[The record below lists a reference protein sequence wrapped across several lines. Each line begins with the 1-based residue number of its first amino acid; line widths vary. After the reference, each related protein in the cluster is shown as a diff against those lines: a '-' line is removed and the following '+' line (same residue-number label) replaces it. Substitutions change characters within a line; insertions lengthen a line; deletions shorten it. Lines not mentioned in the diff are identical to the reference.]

1 MELTDDF
8 INSVSLNYNS
18 NALLEIY
25 KKYLSKVELS
35 IPSHYSFYEQVHS
48 FKTNKYTREYL
59 VKLLTIVLYDKF
71 LFNKLFK
78 LLPIIVQKIFNE
90 VIFDDEPI
98 SQQQMSKRLDERVF
112 FNVTNPSSDFGIIMS
127 LFVVKSKFGDYFIEL
142 PIPIKSVLKNHI
154 VPYTSLT
161 HKHEPI
167 KSSTLESG
175 LLIYENQGEI
185 LDDINNYY
193 FHLTNND
200 ISFDKF
206 ERISKTSINL
216 IKKDSG
222 IEEFFPEKDKKID
235 SLKTELIFNFLI
247 RTKVDTI
254 LKSPLQIVQG
264 LFKNYL
270 DYKTKYLSFNLLTYL
285 NFSAAFIRS
294 GGDKVKNNSFNL
306 DMFNILKC
314 LPLEKWVAF
323 DNIFEYAESKK
334 LNLEILSQRD
344 ARSLFFI
351 SNGVTE
357 YMNTERAFKEGLIR
371 PIMKSSLF
379 LFASFGLIDIAYQ
392 EPIIKNMFYPCQTL
406 RYVKLTKLGNFIIGN
421 QKEYLYES
429 KKEECQIS
437 LDDDNLIIKFSIQ
450 DRIKS
455 ILMRKFSEELNQKT
469 FRVTYKTFLSD
480 CRTKKDVIDKIV
492 LFKEQV
498 SSNLNPLWQQ
508 FFDELIIKS
517 DLLKENRSML
527 VFSMTKN
534 DELIKLITR
543 DEILKSYVL
552 KVENFKL
559 AIFQKDL
566 KAVSE
571 RLLEFGFLI

>member
-8 INSVSLNYNS
+8 INSISLNYPSNS
-18 NALLEIY
+18 LLELY
-25 KKYLSKVELS
+25 KKYLNKVELS
-35 IPSHYSFYEQVHS
+35 IPSNYSFYEQVHS

-59 VKLLTIVLYDKF
+59 LKLLTIVFYDKF
-71 LFNKLFK
+71 LFNKFFK
-78 LLPIIVQKIFNE
+78 LLPIILQKIFNE

-142 PIPIKSVLKNHI
+142 PMPIKSVLRNHI

-161 HKHEPI
+161 HKHELI

-175 LLIYENQGEI
+175 LLTYENEGKI

-193 FHLTNND
+193 FHLKNKD

-206 ERISKTSINL
+206 ERISKTSINN
-216 IKKDSG
+216 IRKDSG
-222 IEEFFPEKDKKID
+222 IDEFFQEKDKKID
-235 SLKTELIFNFLI
+235 SVKTELIFNFLAC
-247 RTKVDTI
+247 TKIDP
-254 LKSPLQIVQG
+254 LFKSPLQIIQA

-285 NFSAAFIRS
+285 NFSTAFIKS
-294 GGDKVKNNSFNL
+294 GGDKVKNNSFHL
-306 DMFNILKC
+306 EMFNILKC
-314 LPLEKWVAF
+314 LPLEQWVAF
-323 DNIFEYAESKK
+323 DDIFEYAQSKK

-344 ARSLFFI
+344 ARNLCFT

-357 YMNTERAFKEGLIR
+357 YMDTERAFKEGLIR
-371 PIMKSSLF
+371 PIIKSSLF

-406 RYVKLTKLGNFIIGN
+406 KYVKLTKLGNFIIGN

-429 KKEECQIS
+429 KKEKCEIS
-437 LDDDNLIIKFSIQ
+437 LDDDNLIIKFSIE

-469 FRVTYKTFLSD
+469 FRVTYKSFLSD
-480 CRTKKDVIDKIV
+480 CKTKKDILDKIES
-492 LFKEQV
+492 FKEQV
-498 SSNLNPLWQQ
+498 SSILNPLWRQ
-508 FFDELIIKS
+508 FFDELILKS

-543 DEILKSYVL
+543 DEILKKYVL

-566 KAVSE
+566 KVVSE
-571 RLLEFGFLI
+571 RLL